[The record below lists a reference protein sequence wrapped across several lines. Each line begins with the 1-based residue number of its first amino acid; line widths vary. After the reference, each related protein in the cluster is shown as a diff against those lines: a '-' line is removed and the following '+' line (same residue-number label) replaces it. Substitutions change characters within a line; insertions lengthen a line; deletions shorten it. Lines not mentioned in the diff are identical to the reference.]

1 MIRQGAAGARRVPG
15 WVRSLTVAAL
25 LLTATV
31 SCATSGPP
39 TAITVGSVPTTGP
52 LYFGASSTHF
62 CTASVLNSP
71 TQDLIITDAHCV
83 FGTGAGISFVPGSV
97 GGSAPYGRWT
107 VTAAYADP
115 SWVSSRNPL
124 RDVAI
129 LRVAP
134 LLTGVGWRNIQQLT
148 GGNRLITTPAVIGPV
163 VVPAYVAGVGGSP
176 IACLAN
182 TYRSGPYT
190 AFDCGG
196 YPDGV
201 SGAPFIQ
208 GSTVLGVIGGLHG
221 GGCLPSTSYSSPFD
235 ATTIATF
242 NRAVR
247 HAAANVLPGPGS
259 DGC

>member
-1 MIRQGAAGARRVPG
+1 MLPRIARAAWLRTL
-15 WVRSLTVAAL
+15 SLAAIVL
-25 LLTATV
+25 VATV
-31 SCATSGPP
+31 GCAVGGTP
-39 TAITVGSVPTTGP
+39 TAFTVGSDATTGP
-52 LYFGASSTHF
+52 LYLAGSSFHF
-62 CTASVLNSP
+62 CTASVLASP
-71 TQDLIITDAHCV
+71 TQDLVITDAHCV
-83 FGTGAGISFVPGSV
+83 FGTGVGMTFVPGSV

-107 VTAAYADP
+107 VTAAYVDP

-134 LLTGVGWRNIQQLT
+134 LLTRAGWRNIQQLT
-148 GGNRLITTPAVIGPV
+148 GGNRLVKTPAVIGPV
-163 VVPAYVAGVGGSP
+163 IVPAYIAGVGGSP

-182 TYRSGPYT
+182 TYRNGPYT
-190 AFDCGG
+190 AFNCGG

-221 GGCLPSTSYSSPFD
+221 GGCSPAISYSSPFD
-235 ATTIATF
+235 ATTLTTF
-242 NRAVR
+242 NRAVAR
-247 HAAANVLPGPGS
+247 APANVLPSPGS